1 MSSES
6 DITRVARMLREA
18 SEILEKQ
25 GQAESEN
32 QNSNSTSRHMPTS
45 TSTSSATSP
54 SENQST
60 TTSRGNISPWTWS
73 GANAAQPWP
82 RQEASSG
89 PSRSSNNNPNMLQ
102 QTLEQ
107 TQRMIQ
113 ASSSRGLFRRMN
125 LNERLRASSNT
136 PYPASRNRLNNKNIR
151 NNRIYCNITQIL
163 PACFYKRVSYKKNP
177 CISISK
183 LLDRIS
189 AKVPLGLSW

>member
-1 MSSES
+1 MLLECS
-6 DITRVARMLREA
+6 VKHQKFLKNKARLSLRIRIATVPVGICLPVPVRLLRLRLPKINLPLPVVETFHRGHG
-18 SEILEKQ
+18 KVQ
-25 GQAESEN
+25 
-32 QNSNSTSRHMPTS
+32 MP
-45 TSTSSATSP
+45 P
-54 SENQST
+54 
-60 TTSRGNISPWTWS
+60 
-73 GANAAQPWP
+73 AQPRP